1 MSDGSRSTCGD
12 AKANILLVDD
22 RPENLLAL
30 QAVLEHPEYNL
41 VQATSGPEALRCL
54 LQEEEF
60 AVIVLDVR
68 MDGMDGFQTAAL
80 LRERDKT
87 RHTPIIFLTA
97 QVRDS
102 AHVLEGYSLG
112 AVDYLFKPPE
122 PAILRAKVSVFV
134 ELFKQRQELRRQA
147 AALTASNA
155 ELESFCYSV
164 SHDLRA
170 PLRHVVGYV
179 QMLEED
185 CAPSLDETG
194 RKYLNAIAKA
204 ATKMG
209 VLIDDLLSFSRMM
222 RAELRRARVN
232 MNDLVKETLQEL
244 ASDTQGRK
252 IDWKID
258 PLPEVVGDR
267 SMLKQVWVNL
277 LSNAVKF
284 TRHRDHAAVHVR
296 CERTRDGELEFAVLD
311 NGAGFDMKH
320 VDKLFGVFQRL
331 HREEEYEGTGIGLAN
346 VRRIVH
352 RHGGKTWAEGRLN
365 EGAALYFT
373 LPAEPPPAPPS
384 PLPTETEV
392 ETVRDGKGR

>member
-1 MSDGSRSTCGD
+1 MNS
-12 AKANILLVDD
+12 KANILLVDD
-22 RPENLLAL
+22 RPANLLAL

-41 VQATSGPEALRCL
+41 VTAASGPEALRCL
-54 LQEEEF
+54 LREEEF

-68 MDGMDGFQTAAL
+68 MNGMDGFQTAAL

-97 QVRDS
+97 HVNDTTK
-102 AHVLEGYSLG
+102 VLEGYALG

-122 PAILRAKVSVFV
+122 PAILRAKVAVFV
-134 ELFKQRQELRRQA
+134 ELLKQRHELRVQT
-147 AALTASNA
+147 AALLALNE
-155 ELESFCYSV
+155 ELESFCSSV

-170 PLRHVVGYV
+170 PLRHVVGYL
-179 QMLEED
+179 QMLHED
-185 CAPSLDETG
+185 CASTLNDTAQ
-194 RKYLNAIAKA
+194 KYLSAVARA
-204 ATKMG
+204 ARKMG

-222 RAELRRARVN
+222 RVDLHRARVN
-232 MNDLVKETLQEL
+232 MNDLVNETLQDL
-244 ASDTQGRK
+244 TSDTQGRK

-277 LSNAVKF
+277 LSNAAKY
-284 TRHRDHAAVHVR
+284 TRRRDDAAVEVR
-296 CERTRDGELEFAVLD
+296 CERTPAGEMEFSVHD

-352 RHGGKTWAEGRLN
+352 RHGGRTWAEGKLN
-365 EGAALYFT
+365 EGAIIYFT
-373 LPAEPPPAPPS
+373 LPAEPPTGLA
-384 PLPTETEV
+384 
-392 ETVRDGKGR
+392 DGRTSL

>member
-1 MSDGSRSTCGD
+1 MTSQ
-12 AKANILLVDD
+12 ANILLVDD

-30 QAVLEHPEYNL
+30 QAVLERPEYNL
-41 VQATSGPEALRCL
+41 VKATSGPEALRCL

-68 MDGMDGFQTAAL
+68 MEGMDGFQTAAL

-97 QVRDS
+97 QVRDTTQ
-102 AHVLEGYSLG
+102 VLEGYSLG

-122 PAILRAKVSVFV
+122 PAILRAKVAVFV
-134 ELFKQRQELRRQA
+134 ELFKQRQELRRQTS
-147 AALTASNA
+147 ALTAANE

-179 QMLEED
+179 QMLQED
-185 CAPSLDETG
+185 CASTLDETG
-194 RKYLNAIAKA
+194 QKYLNAIAKA
-204 ATKMG
+204 ARKMG
-209 VLIDDLLSFSRMM
+209 ALIDDLLSFSRMM
-222 RAELRRARVN
+222 RAELHRARVN

-244 ASDTQGRK
+244 AADTHGRT
-252 IDWKID
+252 IDWKVD
-258 PLPEVVGDR
+258 PLPEVLGDR

-277 LSNAVKF
+277 LSNAAKY
-284 TRHRDHAAVHVR
+284 TRQRDHAVVHVR
-296 CERTRDGELEFAVLD
+296 CDRARDGELEFSVLD

-352 RHGGKTWAEGRLN
+352 RHGGRTWAEGKLN
-365 EGAALYFT
+365 EGAVVYFT
-373 LPAEPPPAPPS
+373 LPAEPAS
-384 PLPTETEV
+384 
-392 ETVRDGKGR
+392 D

>member
-1 MSDGSRSTCGD
+1 MTSQ
-12 AKANILLVDD
+12 ANILLVDD

-41 VQATSGPEALRCL
+41 VKATSGPEALRCL

-68 MDGMDGFQTAAL
+68 MEGMDGFQTAAL

-102 AHVLEGYSLG
+102 THVLEGYSLG
-112 AVDYLFKPPE
+112 AVDYLFNPPE
-122 PAILRAKVSVFV
+122 PAILRAKVPVFV
-134 ELFKQRQELRRQA
+134 ELFKQRQELRRQT

-170 PLRHVVGYV
+170 PLRHVAGYV
-179 QMLEED
+179 QMLQED
-185 CAPSLDETG
+185 CASTLDETG
-194 RKYLNAIAKA
+194 RKYLNAIDKA
-204 ATKMG
+204 ARKMG
-209 VLIDDLLSFSRMM
+209 ALIDDLLSFSRMM
-222 RAELRRARVN
+222 RAELHRARVN

-244 ASDTQGRK
+244 KLDTQGRK

-258 PLPEVVGDR
+258 PLPEVLGDR

-277 LSNAVKF
+277 LSNAAKY
-284 TRHRDHAAVHVR
+284 TRHCDHAVVHVR
-296 CERTRDGELEFAVLD
+296 CDRTRDGELEFSVLD

-352 RHGGKTWAEGRLN
+352 RHGGRTWAEGKLN
-365 EGAALYFT
+365 EGAVVYFT
-373 LPAEPPPAPPS
+373 LPTEPAG
-384 PLPTETEV
+384 
-392 ETVRDGKGR
+392 D